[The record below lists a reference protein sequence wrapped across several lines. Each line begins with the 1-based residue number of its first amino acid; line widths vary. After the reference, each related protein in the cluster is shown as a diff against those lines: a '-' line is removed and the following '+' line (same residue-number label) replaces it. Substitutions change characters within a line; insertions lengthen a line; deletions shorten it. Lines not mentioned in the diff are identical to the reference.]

1 MSVKKQQQ
9 SSILVNGYAYPSIA
23 SEVLSDWLPDLS
35 FLLTFS
41 YGMTPEGE
49 LIDLDDRA
57 MIETA
62 RQGNVESMMVLTS
75 LDQDGRFSDAL
86 AKQILE
92 NPEAQDRLLENILIN
107 LKTKNMAGVD
117 FDLEFIAPENKEQ
130 YIEFLTKAQMKL
142 NAEGYIVTAVLAPK
156 TSDDQRGLFYEG
168 HDYYGIG
175 QAANFA
181 LIMSYEWGYTYGP
194 PMAVAPLNKVRQVIE
209 YGVSRVPSN
218 KILMG
223 IPNYGY
229 DWKLPFVKGESRATR
244 ISNTEA
250 VEIADRYGVEIQF
263 DETAQSPYFYYTD
276 EEGIEHEVWFED
288 ARSLRAKFEL
298 IQEFGLAGMGVWDIM
313 SYFPEG
319 SAVLHEM
326 FQIAKI

>member
-1 MSVKKQQQ
+1 MSIKKQQQ

-23 SEVLSDWLPDLS
+23 SEVLSAWLPDLS

-75 LDQDGRFSDAL
+75 LDQDGRFSDVL

-107 LKTKNMAGVD
+107 LRTKNMAGVD

-181 LIMSYEWGYTYGP
+181 LIMSYEWGYT
-194 PMAVAPLNKVRQVIE
+194 
-209 YGVSRVPSN
+209 
-218 KILMG
+218 
-223 IPNYGY
+223 
-229 DWKLPFVKGESRATR
+229 
-244 ISNTEA
+244 
-250 VEIADRYGVEIQF
+250 
-263 DETAQSPYFYYTD
+263 
-276 EEGIEHEVWFED
+276 
-288 ARSLRAKFEL
+288 
-298 IQEFGLAGMGVWDIM
+298 
-313 SYFPEG
+313 
-319 SAVLHEM
+319 
-326 FQIAKI
+326 